1 MNNINT
7 NTILR
12 IGFGIFFLIW
22 GAERILR
29 TDQWASTQLL
39 GNFYGSAG
47 TINALVLSLG
57 IVQVLM
63 ALAFF
68 TNFKVRIAAAM
79 ALVFIGSSLIVTI
92 IPLLTY
98 LVKGGTAI
106 PYILFTDHFPLLGGA
121 WVVFATS
128 ESLVTKPKTS
138 ENNRLEAALG

>member
-29 TDQWASTQLL
+29 TDQWASPQLL
-39 GNFYGSAG
+39 GSFYGSAG

-68 TNFKVRIAAAM
+68 TNFKVRIAAATAM
-79 ALVFIGSSLIVTI
+79 VLIGSSLIVTI
-92 IPLLTY
+92 VPLLTY
-98 LVKGGTAI
+98 LVNGGTAI

-121 WVVFATS
+121 WAVFATS
-128 ESLVTKPKTS
+128 ESLVANPKTT
-138 ENNRLEAALG
+138 ENNRLQVAVR